1 MKGQI
6 RETQQS
12 DVQGTGFRDS
22 IVAVRLI
29 AVSLLVSLGM
39 IPIVCGADVLAVF
52 QKSCIQCHGE
62 EGKVK
67 GKVNLLEIKDLD
79 HLKKDPD
86 LLQELI
92 DVIDF
97 EEMPPEDKPQLEK
110 KERKKLLDDGGLP
123 ETSLGN

>member
-110 KERKKLLDDGGLP
+110 KERKKLQRRS
-123 ETSLGN
+123 EREECR